1 VYVKIKNVSLRIQNY
16 YLVIWPDVNC
26 RSETYL
32 EVAMW
37 RVEVFICSG
46 ERLMAT
52 CRVFHSDANSQSI
65 TL

>member
-1 VYVKIKNVSLRIQNY
+1 VDRMVSSICKIKNVSLRIQNF

-37 RVEVFICSG
+37 RVEVFICSA
-46 ERLMAT
+46 ERVMAL
-52 CRVFHSDANSQSI
+52 RI
-65 TL
+65 PL